1 MFDPIETIKILQ
13 KIQTIL
19 AARFYSSRSLSAT
32 IVRTNRLSQTLPGI
46 RCALGKLENNEISDA
61 GGSVPKNKRSWERQG
76 QPTKF
81 RAGSHQLKIETGRW
95 SRTARGDRLCTHCN
109 VLGDEH
115 HAVYDCDLIHRGD
128 LADTP
133 TTLSS
138 LWDYSKVNVLFE
150 RMRVAGLVE

>member
-1 MFDPIETIKILQ
+1 MNPN
-13 KIQTIL
+13 L
-19 AARFYSSRSLSAT
+19 AKTPFLNQIDT
-32 IVRTNRLSQTLPGI
+32 T
-46 RCALGKLENNEISDA
+46 GKCI
-61 GGSVPKNKRSWERQG
+61 
-76 QPTKF
+76 TKF

-133 TTLSS
+133 STLSS